1 MFRKVNRESPVVEE
15 TASAVEV
22 APLVS
27 VEDFCAAERAAVE
40 QAEAELQTAL
50 DGRGRLTHEM
60 EAERERQLRETF
72 DGDRLV
78 EFEKRIAVAG
88 KAIERA
94 RHRLA
99 IANERLREKG
109 AEHRRLLEAHYRAL
123 AAEAVDH
130 LHRKLLWRASGSP
143 SGPSTCTGAP
153 RGHWAPGSARFRA
166 ASGLPGFSMPGTGA
180 TAVLS
185 PVGVGMRT
193 ADSETRSSRVAGR
206 TELGGVAE
214 CVHLRVSRREVH
226 ERMADSRRHG
236 RPEVDRTRWNDS
248 RQVVR
253 RHEG

>member
-1 MFRKVNRESPVVEE
+1 MFRKVNRESPEVEE

-123 AAEAVDH
+123 AAAVDH
-130 LHRKLLWRASGSP
+130 LHRKLLWRASGPP

-153 RGHWAPGSARFRA
+153 RGHGRRAARGSARHLVCR
-166 ASGLPGFSMPGTGA
+166 G
-180 TAVLS
+180 
-185 PVGVGMRT
+185 
-193 ADSETRSSRVAGR
+193 SRCRGR
-206 TELGGVAE
+206 G
-214 CVHLRVSRREVH
+214 
-226 ERMADSRRHG
+226 
-236 RPEVDRTRWNDS
+236 
-248 RQVVR
+248 
-253 RHEG
+253 